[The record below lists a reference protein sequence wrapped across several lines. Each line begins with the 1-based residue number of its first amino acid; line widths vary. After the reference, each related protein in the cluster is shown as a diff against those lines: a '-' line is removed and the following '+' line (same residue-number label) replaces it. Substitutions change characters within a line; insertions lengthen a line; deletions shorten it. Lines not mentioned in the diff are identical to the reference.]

1 MAQVSMGSVAAE
13 AEDNYDL
20 DQDIGSESGLEE
32 FDNDSSWDSDVQNY
46 DWDSDWSD
54 EDTTP
59 DRPAKRRAVN
69 RDDNA
74 DFIDLTDE
82 PSLPAPGTM
91 STPTTSAPATLMAAA
106 PFHYAHD
113 TATLSVQIMELFPDI
128 CHEYLNKLLS
138 RHAGNVSRA
147 EPNVTS
153 EKLMAIKEM
162 VVEEVL
168 ASPSYPK
175 RKQLKRKR
183 EEPKD
188 DGGDK
193 KWTSKTHDGEFWYQE
208 AA

>member
-1 MAQVSMGSVAAE
+1 MGSVAAE

-20 DQDIGSESGLEE
+20 DQDIGSESGLEDI
-32 FDNDSSWDSDVQNY
+32 DNDSSWDSDVRNN

-54 EDTTP
+54 EDTNP
-59 DRPAKRRAVN
+59 APPAKRRPVGH
-69 RDDNA
+69 DENA
-74 DFIDLTDE
+74 NFIDLTDE
-82 PSLPAPGTM
+82 TSFPALGTM
-91 STPTTSAPATLMAAA
+91 STPTTAAPATLMAAA
-106 PFHYAHD
+106 PCHFAHD

-147 EPNVTS
+147 EANVTS

-183 EEPKD
+183 EERKD
-188 DGGDK
+188 DDKDK
-193 KWTSKTHDGEFWYQE
+193 KWTSRTHDGEFWYQE